1 MRAGSCQG
9 KVDIAYEFVVYWMNE
24 YDEWMCEY
32 LFICLSFMLHGD
44 SGAQVLTGMGLGH
57 IYVHKLMYN
66 CSHLYIENLG
76 LWIVCVK
83 QQFE

>member
-1 MRAGSCQG
+1 
-9 KVDIAYEFVVYWMNE
+9 
-24 YDEWMCEY
+24 
-32 LFICLSFMLHGD
+32 MLHGD
-44 SGAQVLTGMGLGH
+44 SGAQVLTGMGLGY

-66 CSHLYIENLG
+66 CSHLYNENLG

>member
-1 MRAGSCQG
+1 MF
-9 KVDIAYEFVVYWMNE
+9 E
-24 YDEWMCEY
+24 
-32 LFICLSFMLHGD
+32 LHASWRLRCTSGD
-44 SGAQVLTGMGLGH
+44 RDGTW

-66 CSHLYIENLG
+66 CSHLYNENLG